1 METKMKYANM
11 IGWTD
16 IAPYEVVRAVNA
28 KLMEIREMAAVELP
42 WEKQFFGGGF
52 LGHVVNG
59 EDQRWEI
66 TQNLDAPITRI
77 RLHGD
82 GKWYDKDGQR
92 YALADEPRRYYDY
105 NF

>member
-16 IAPYEVVRAVNA
+16 ITPHEVVKAVNA
-28 KLMEIREMAAVELP
+28 KSMDIREMATVELP
-42 WEKQFFGGGF
+42 WEKKFIGGGF
-52 LGHVVNG
+52 LGHVLNC

-66 TQNLDAPITRI
+66 TSDINAPITRI
-77 RLHGD
+77 RLHKD
-82 GKWYDKDGQR
+82 GKWYDRNGDR
-92 YALADEPRRYYDY
+92 YVLADEPRRFYDY